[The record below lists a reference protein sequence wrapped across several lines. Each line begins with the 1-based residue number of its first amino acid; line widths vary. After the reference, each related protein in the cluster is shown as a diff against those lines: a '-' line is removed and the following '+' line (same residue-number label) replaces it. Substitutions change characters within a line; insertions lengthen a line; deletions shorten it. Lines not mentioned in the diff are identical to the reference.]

1 MQTHIRSSHVRDGKK
16 VSSSSDYV
24 ISLHAFVSMSG
35 SEVEGSIPTCALLL
49 LVLHVAA
56 MPAALALLAL
66 LVGLTMWTGLGG
78 ATESPALRLRQ
89 ESGDVSGP
97 EVQLLVSERENTA
110 DYSGEASWRRESSD
124 SRGGRRAGMQGRS
137 PLCGDPR
144 PPTVPGLEQILRGY
158 NVYTAAPLSDKGYDP
173 GFQGNLIFRESYER
187 QATTG
192 DCAYSEPDGLE
203 LVSQPVCSLNF
214 ASAIVIMKK

>member
-1 MQTHIRSSHVRDGKK
+1 
-16 VSSSSDYV
+16 
-24 ISLHAFVSMSG
+24 
-35 SEVEGSIPTCALLL
+35 
-49 LVLHVAA
+49 

-144 PPTVPGLEQILRGY
+144 SPTVPGLEQILRGY

-173 GFQGNLIFRESYER
+173 SFHGNLIFKFFDTQGIHFVVVVIR
-187 QATTG
+187 QQHRHHEEVLPLSRA
-192 DCAYSEPDGLE
+192 
-203 LVSQPVCSLNF
+203 
-214 ASAIVIMKK
+214 